1 MSNMNSTGGHP
12 IINIATV
19 TNNTNPMTTV
29 YPSAATQQY
38 ITNGINGA
46 TWTSHL
52 TNAEYDKLTAR
63 VVALEKRLAILQPNE
78 TMQEK
83 YPALQEAYDA
93 YKIIEKLVSTK
104 GPDETHK

>member
-1 MSNMNSTGGHP
+1 MNSTGGHP
-12 IINIATV
+12 INMATV
-19 TNNTNPMTTV
+19 TNTMTTV
-29 YPSAATQQY
+29 YPSAAATSQY
-38 ITNGINGA
+38 VTGISTSGA
-46 TWTSHL
+46 TWTSYP

-63 VVALEKRLAILQPNE
+63 VEALEKRLAILQPNE

>member
-12 IINIATV
+12 INMATV
-19 TNNTNPMTTV
+19 TNTMTTV
-29 YPSAATQQY
+29 YPSAATSLY
-38 ITNGINGA
+38 VTSIGASGA
-46 TWTSHL
+46 TWTSHT
-52 TNAEYDKLTAR
+52 TNAEYDKLAAR
-63 VVALEKRLAILQPNE
+63 VEALEKRLAILQPNE